1 MARKGLSAILA
12 LLVASISL
20 SGCIGQFGGD
30 SDLNDS
36 KDGDSS
42 SDLEY
47 TEDGIFTCI
56 EHGNLTRCWQ
66 THVPEY
72 LDQSSPVPLVVDM
85 HGYSSHSTEQRQ
97 MSSFETLANEE
108 DLIVVYPDGDGEV
121 DKLTGETNQ
130 AWNAG
135 WCCSH
140 SVNEEIDDVGFIEKM
155 IQIVIQKYNID
166 TNRIYASGWSNGCAM
181 SQRLAMESSDIFAAV
196 GCMSMYLLTEHTD
209 NYSPIP
215 IMEVH
220 GFLDQVVLYESTAL
234 SVPWNKNMWK
244 NPEAYETGAIE
255 NIFEWSELNNCTGGI
270 ETFDTNPLY
279 TIQGFSNCEDDAQIR
294 LMTIYAAQH
303 NPYANNPIQ
312 DDLIVFQGTQGLV
325 QSSEIVWDFI
335 SQFSKE
341 DVESSN

>member
-1 MARKGLSAILA
+1 
-12 LLVASISL
+12 
-20 SGCIGQFGGD
+20 
-30 SDLNDS
+30 
-36 KDGDSS
+36 
-42 SDLEY
+42 
-47 TEDGIFTCI
+47 
-56 EHGNLTRCWQ
+56 
-66 THVPEY
+66 
-72 LDQSSPVPLVVDM
+72 
-85 HGYSSHSTEQRQ
+85 
-97 MSSFETLANEE
+97 
-108 DLIVVYPDGDGEV
+108 
-121 DKLTGETNQ
+121 
-130 AWNAG
+130 
-135 WCCSH
+135 
-140 SVNEEIDDVGFIEKM
+140 M

-209 NYSPIP
+209 TYSPIP
-215 IMEVH
+215 VMEVH

-244 NPEAYETGAIE
+244 IQRLTKLEQSRISSNGA
-255 NIFEWSELNNCTGGI
+255 ELNNCTGNI

-325 QSSEIVWDFI
+325 QSSEIVWEFI

-341 DVESSN
+341 NTA

>member
-1 MARKGLSAILA
+1 MGRRKVATIHA
-12 LLVASISL
+12 LLILSVAL
-20 SGCIGQFGGD
+20 SGCFSDNSNSNYSSDEGD
-30 SDLNDS
+30 SNTP
-36 KDGDSS
+36 
-42 SDLEY
+42 EY
-47 TEDGIFTCI
+47 FEDGKFTCLD
-56 EHGNLTRCWQ
+56 HDNLTRCWQ

-72 LDQSSPVPLVVDM
+72 LDESTPVPLIVDM
-85 HGYSSHSTEQRQ
+85 HGYGSHSTEQRE
-97 MSSFETLANEE
+97 MSSFDTLANEE
-108 DLIVVYPDGDGEV
+108 DFIVVYPEGDGEL
-121 DKLTGETNQ
+121 DKLTGKLNQ

-155 IQIVIQKYNID
+155 IQVVIQKYNID

-196 GCMSMYLLTEHTD
+196 GCMSMYLLTEHTE

-215 IMEVH
+215 VMEVH
-220 GFLDQVVLYESTAL
+220 GFLDQVVLYESTVL
-234 SVPWNKNMWK
+234 SVPWNKEMWK
-244 NPEAYETGAIE
+244 NPEAYDTGAIE

-294 LMTIYAAQH
+294 LVTIYAAQH
-303 NPYANNPIQ
+303 NPYANNPTQ
-312 DDLIVFQGTQGLV
+312 DDYIVFQGTQGLV
-325 QSSEIVWDFI
+325 QSSEIVWEFM

-341 DVESSN
+341 NTGSLN